1 MTCRHCKAAETN
13 AHHVHRSAGC
23 PGCGIRGLAMLPQFR
38 GLGVPGRPS
47 EPYAK
52 ALARVVG
59 HDLAAG
65 HARVKAERARLEGLR
80 VVL

>member
-13 AHHVHRSAGC
+13 PDHASYASCC
-23 PGCGIRGLAMLPQFR
+23 PGCGIRELAMNPLFR

-59 HDLAAG
+59 HDLAGG
-65 HARVKAERARLEGLR
+65 HARVRAERARLEGLR